1 MQIFPDRGMYYQ
13 AVQIDT
19 GGTEY
24 QKSVYRSVD
33 LRGGAGNTTAVSVYE
48 KVLAREC
55 CLYQRL
61 SAKGKFA
68 GMHLLEESGNSFTGC
83 RFERTGAGGAAGTGA
98 GKQQQGNRRAS
109 VYIPGN
115 GENACSQHLQQAWR
129 YESYRGSELLSHV
142 YAGVRKQDILE

>member
-1 MQIFPDRGMYYQ
+1 MQIFTDRGMYYQ

-24 QKSVYRSVD
+24 QESVYRSVD

-48 KVLAREC
+48 KVLAREG

-61 SAKGKFA
+61 SAKGKSA

-98 GKQQQGNRRAS
+98 GNSNR
-109 VYIPGN
+109 VIGEHLYISL
-115 GENACSQHLQQAWR
+115 ATVKT
-129 YESYRGSELLSHV
+129 HV
-142 YAGVRKQDILE
+142 LNIYSKLGVTNRIEALNYYHTYMQE